1 MHVLR
6 QEWQRD
12 HKMAKSNDQTQQN
25 DQDKQGE
32 NNNKMNNSPGISDGY
47 VTVTVYKNYEL
58 DYNGII
64 YKGGNTLSVDKET
77 ADFLISNNY
86 VCAGSILPRG
96 GVFIP
101 STVKP
106 IDGSST
112 GP

>member
-1 MHVLR
+1 
-6 QEWQRD
+6 
-12 HKMAKSNDQTQQN
+12 MAKSNDQTQQNDQDKTQLN

-64 YKGGNTLSVDKET
+64 YKGGSTLSVDKET